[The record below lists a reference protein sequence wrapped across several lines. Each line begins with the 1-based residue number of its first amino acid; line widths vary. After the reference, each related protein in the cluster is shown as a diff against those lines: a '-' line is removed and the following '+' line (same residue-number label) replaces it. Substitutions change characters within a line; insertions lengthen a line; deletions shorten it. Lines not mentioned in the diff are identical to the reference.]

1 MNTDWI
7 LIRSGHLF
15 SPEDKG
21 IQDILIISG
30 RIAAVG
36 KDLPRLPN
44 ACPTEIVDARDR
56 IVLPGLI
63 DPHLHI
69 IGASGLEGPATR
81 TTDLQISRITR
92 EGVTTIISPLGA
104 DSLSR
109 TIPSLLARAR
119 QLEVEGIS
127 TYCYI
132 GGWKKPLPTLAGD
145 PQTDVTYLDRVLGVK
160 VAISEPHA
168 PSLSIEEL
176 SLIAHASII
185 GGKLSGKET
194 VLHAHVGDRSE
205 GLRPLEEVITRTGL
219 PTHRFV
225 ATHVNR
231 NPNLWQQAIEYAKS
245 GGSIDITTMQRP
257 ETGYP
262 GAILSSRAIL
272 DALEKDVPSVRMT
285 MSSDG
290 GGSYPRPNAR
300 TGEPELYVAGPESI
314 LETIREVVR
323 AGLSWG
329 QAASFATIN
338 TANLLGLWKKGRVEV
353 GSEADILILTKSG
366 NVDRVYCRGKV
377 MVSDGKPIVKGL
389 CED

>member
-1 MNTDWI
+1 MSWI
-7 LIRSGHLF
+7 LVRGGHLF
-15 SPEDKG
+15 APEDRG
-21 IQDILIISG
+21 IQDLLMIHGHILAMG
-30 RIAAVG
+30 NN
-36 KDLPRLPN
+36 LPALSEPYLG
-44 ACPTEIVDARDR
+44 EIWDARDR
-56 IVLPGLI
+56 IILPGLI

-69 IGASGLEGPATR
+69 IGASGLKGPATR
-81 TTDLQISRITR
+81 TRDLPISNITR
-92 EGVTTIISPLGA
+92 AGVTTVISPLGA

-109 TIPSLLARAR
+109 TIPYLLARAR

-132 GGWKKPLPTLAGD
+132 GGWKKPPPTLTGD

-176 SLIAHASII
+176 SLLAHASMI

-194 VLHAHVGDRSE
+194 VLHTHVGDRAE

-219 PTHRFV
+219 PFHRFV

-231 NPNLWQQAIEYAKS
+231 NPNLWHQAIEYAKS

-257 ETGYP
+257 EAGYP
-262 GAILSSRAIL
+262 KAIRSSRAIL

-290 GGSYPRPNAR
+290 GGSYPRPNAM

-314 LETIREVVR
+314 LETMRELVK

-329 QAASFATIN
+329 QAVSFATVN
-338 TANLLGLWKKGRVEV
+338 TADLLGLVEKGRLEV
-353 GSEADILILTKSG
+353 GLDADILILTKSG
-366 NVDRVYCRGKV
+366 DVDRVYCRGKL

-389 CED
+389 WED